1 MKFAQALGI
10 NPEQLRTRSFTL
22 GGQQFRVRIPLSSEM
37 EAINKAVESV
47 DWKPKF
53 AELADPLKKEKK
65 DLQSD
70 LIEFKGDDVLV
81 EGKSVKELAMLA
93 SKNEERITQMVR
105 LLVPS
110 DESFDMSTISYQD
123 INAEWPFSVQMEL
136 MKKIIE
142 VISPGYEETRKN

>member
-10 NPEQLRTRSFTL
+10 NPDQLRVRTFTM

-37 EAINKAVESV
+37 EAINKAVEAV

-53 AELADPLKKEKK
+53 AELTDPLKKEKK

-70 LIEFKGDDVLV
+70 LIEFKGDDVFV

-93 SKNEERITQMVR
+93 AKNEERITQMVR

-110 DESFDMSTISYQD
+110 DEAFDMSAITYAD

-136 MKKIIE
+136 MKKIVE